1 MGLVFHGVQAVGRE
15 MFLLYETSTR
25 LAQLPSVHSL
35 VESFMCGRSCG
46 RTLSRSSCEE
56 KPFLCGWARVC
67 CCCGVGGCRSASGS
81 TGWCRWAGRCAARA
95 PPPTDTQDTA
105 EGKERGKKSIKH
117 QVYFPIVSLCAVAQ
131 DKREF
136 THFWLM
142 RHKAV
147 NPRGVN
153 ASYREKMQPQ
163 SDRTESPGNQLSHQI
178 SWVTEQLPPLKS
190 SDQHLC

>member
-1 MGLVFHGVQAVGRE
+1 MESRQSDAKCSSFMKLQPGWHSFQ
-15 MFLLYETSTR
+15 
-25 LAQLPSVHSL
+25 SVHSL

-56 KPFLCGWARVC
+56 KPSLCGWAPVC

-105 EGKERGKKSIKH
+105 EGKERKKKKSIKH

-131 DKREF
+131 DKQQF

-142 RHKAV
+142 RQGCEPKRCQSKV
-147 NPRGVN
+147 Q
-153 ASYREKMQPQ
+153 REKQMRPQ
-163 SDRTESPGNQLSHQI
+163 SDRTENPGNQLS
-178 SWVTEQLPPLKS
+178 
-190 SDQHLC
+190 SD